1 MGSHTRQPDERLGVS
16 RLFAAAVAFMIGL
29 HLLEPGRRLL
39 GDPWVWCGA
48 VPAIGGVCLYLWADA
63 LFRRHGVF
71 SGIAPNAW
79 AAAIFKH
86 VPAQGDR
93 AGHRRALITEGP
105 FRFSRHP
112 MFLGMTLAVLGLGL
126 GLGSA
131 TPFLVVAVFPVILD
145 RLHVVPEEAALEET
159 FGEAWQAYA
168 SRVRR
173 WL

>member
-1 MGSHTRQPDERLGVS
+1 MGPQTHQSGERLGAP

-29 HLLEPGRRLL
+29 HLLEPGARLL
-39 GDPWVWCGA
+39 AEPWVWSGVIPA
-48 VPAIGGVCLYLWADA
+48 VAGFGLYLWADWT
-63 LFRRHGVF
+63 FRRHGVS

-86 VPAQGDR
+86 VPEPGLPADEC
-93 AGHRRALITEGP
+93 RALVTGGP

-112 MFLGMTLAVLGLGL
+112 MFLGMTLAILGLGL
-126 GLGSA
+126 GLGTA
-131 TPFLVVAVFPVILD
+131 APLLVAIVFPVILD
-145 RLHVVPEEAALEET
+145 RLHVVPEEVQLDET
-159 FGEAWQAYA
+159 HGEAWRAYA